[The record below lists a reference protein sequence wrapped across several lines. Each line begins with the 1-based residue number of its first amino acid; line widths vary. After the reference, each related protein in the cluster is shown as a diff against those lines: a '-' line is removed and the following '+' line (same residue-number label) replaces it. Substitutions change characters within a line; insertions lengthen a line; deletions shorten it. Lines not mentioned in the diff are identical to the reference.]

1 MRHGG
6 GKEGVRAWRG
16 KEGLRHGGGKEGVRG
31 WRGEG
36 GCERVE
42 GGRRV

>member
-6 GKEGVRAWRG
+6 GEGGCERM
-16 KEGLRHGGGKEGVRG
+16 EGGRRVWEGVRG

-36 GCERVE
+36 GCERME